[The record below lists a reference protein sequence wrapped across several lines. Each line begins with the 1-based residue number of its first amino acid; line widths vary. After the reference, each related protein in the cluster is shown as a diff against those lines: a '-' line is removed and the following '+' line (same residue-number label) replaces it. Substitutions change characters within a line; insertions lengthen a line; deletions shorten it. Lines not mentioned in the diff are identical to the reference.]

1 MSDETPDPTADLGG
15 PLPPLDPEL
24 AAWLAAAPA
33 PTMPAEVWERIEGA
47 LAAQPPFT
55 ASDAAPVAAATP
67 SASVSDLSEHRRR
80 RSRVLPVL
88 AGAAG
93 VVLVGAVVVPA
104 MRAGNAP
111 APVADQAGGAPASVV
126 AAPDPSPDMVAA
138 PKSAAMPRMMMS
150 TGTDYASA
158 AMPDQVAPL
167 LQTAGLTDAAAVAT
181 MSSTL
186 PTELAPVG
194 TGGFTSSPESLAD
207 CMGRL
212 GMTPDGPPALVV
224 DRATFDG
231 ADVGVVVT
239 VNTLPAS
246 AGEPAVLDVIV
257 VGSACSDADIA
268 GAQRFEYAVT
278 P

>member
-33 PTMPAEVWERIEGA
+33 PPMPPEVWERIEGA

-55 ASDAAPVAAATP
+55 ASEAGPAAAATP

-150 TGTDYASA
+150 TGTDYASD

-186 PTELAPVG
+186 PTDLAPVG

>member
-1 MSDETPDPTADLGG
+1 MPVDIIIRGMAADFG
-15 PLPPLDPEL
+15 
-24 AAWLAAAPA
+24 
-33 PTMPAEVWERIEGA
+33 
-47 LAAQPPFT
+47 
-55 ASDAAPVAAATP
+55 AATM
-67 SASVSDLSEHRRR
+67 SGLGS
-80 RSRVLPVL
+80 
-88 AGAAG
+88 GAA
-93 VVLVGAVVVPA
+93 
-104 MRAGNAP
+104 
-111 APVADQAGGAPASVV
+111 
-126 AAPDPSPDMVAA
+126 
-138 PKSAAMPRMMMS
+138 
-150 TGTDYASA
+150 T
-158 AMPDQVAPL
+158 
-167 LQTAGLTDAAAVAT
+167 TDAAAVAT

-186 PTELAPVG
+186 PTDLAPVG

-231 ADVGVVVT
+231 ADVGVVVS